1 MVQQRTN
8 KTRCSTSRLLFIV
21 LSCSVVTTLSNIFCC
36 AVTAWTPPP
45 ADTHRRQYHPN
56 NHQSSSN
63 KSIRPLFSTV
73 DELYYNP
80 TTSASGTSTSGVFE
94 TASPLDDSTTSEE
107 MEIAAQNY
115 GCGTA
120 GGNTGGSGS
129 SQQKITLTRWLQ
141 AKVQDYPELRDME
154 SLHLSIQMAC
164 KTISNLIH
172 SSTTAKLSTT
182 AAVSS
187 SSTTTT
193 SSSSSS
199 SNTVAENAAATET
212 SAELDSSSS
221 SSNSDTTTT
230 STSSNNSET
239 NNNNNLRD
247 NSMKRLDQISKN
259 VLQNALRFTGRLR
272 VVEAPRGGIDSNGE
286 EEGPAAHQ
294 PGVTIAYALD
304 SYGKEGSGG
313 GGGIGGGAGRKS
325 RARKNSSSS
334 SSSGGGSTSG
344 GGSGALKEKRLAAYD
359 GKEGSGGGGGIG
371 GGAGR
376 KSRARK
382 NSTTS
387 SSSSAS
393 SGGSSSGALKEKRL
407 AAYADAKW
415 GKTRRLAAFF
425 DPLDGSG
432 NADAAIPTGTVFGVF
447 DADAAFPR
455 GEIPDMKD
463 TASLARAVLQP
474 GNRLLAAGYCM
485 YSSTTILVFTLG
497 GGTHGFTLDPTI
509 NEFVLTHP
517 NMKIPKRGN
526 IYSCNE
532 AYSEG
537 WDDNMKEY
545 LKTIKTGKGES
556 GQRYTQRYIGSMVGD
571 VHRTLTYGGIFCCPS
586 DTEVHHNGNLQLVYK
601 SAPMAY
607 ILEHAGGKSTNG
619 ENNLLSVKPERVHQ
633 RSPCFMGSPE
643 DMDELMTYMN
653 GEKGA
658 SQ

>member
-1 MVQQRTN
+1 
-8 KTRCSTSRLLFIV
+8 
-21 LSCSVVTTLSNIFCC
+21 
-36 AVTAWTPPP
+36 
-45 ADTHRRQYHPN
+45 
-56 NHQSSSN
+56 
-63 KSIRPLFSTV
+63 
-73 DELYYNP
+73 
-80 TTSASGTSTSGVFE
+80 
-94 TASPLDDSTTSEE
+94 
-107 MEIAAQNY
+107 
-115 GCGTA
+115 
-120 GGNTGGSGS
+120 
-129 SQQKITLTRWLQ
+129 
-141 AKVQDYPELRDME
+141 
-154 SLHLSIQMAC
+154 
-164 KTISNLIH
+164 
-172 SSTTAKLSTT
+172 
-182 AAVSS
+182 
-187 SSTTTT
+187 
-193 SSSSSS
+193 
-199 SNTVAENAAATET
+199 
-212 SAELDSSSS
+212 
-221 SSNSDTTTT
+221 
-230 STSSNNSET
+230 
-239 NNNNNLRD
+239 
-247 NSMKRLDQISKN
+247 MKRLDQISKN

-272 VVEAPRGGIDSNGE
+272 VVEAPRTTTTTTTSSSGGEGEE
-286 EEGPAAHQ
+286 EEGPALHQ

-304 SYGKEGSGG
+304 SYGKDGSSGGSGMMMQ
-313 GGGIGGGAGRKS
+313 GRKS
-325 RARKNSSSS
+325 RKSSNASAAAAGGGGARKNSSS
-334 SSSGGGSTSG
+334 
-344 GGSGALKEKRLAAYD
+344 
-359 GKEGSGGGGGIG
+359 
-371 GGAGR
+371 
-376 KSRARK
+376 
-382 NSTTS
+382 TTS
-387 SSSSAS
+387 S
-393 SGGSSSGALKEKRL
+393 SSSGALKEKRL

-474 GNRLLAAGYCM
+474 GNSLLAAGYCM

-537 WDDNMKEY
+537 WDDNLKQY

-571 VHRTLTYGGIFCCPS
+571 VHRTLMYGGIFCCPS
-586 DTEVHHNGNLQLVYK
+586 DTEVHHNGNLQLLYK

-619 ENNLLSVKPERVHQ
+619 VNNLLSVKPERVHQ

-643 DMDELMTYMN
+643 DMDELMKYMS